1 MPAVANKP
9 FETNYRIPTQT
20 GYIVLNGN
28 QITKIEAIRVTDVIG
43 RPQEDWKIIF
53 HLSDGSTQEV
63 GHSNWTRN
71 FVHEVFESDS

>member
-1 MPAVANKP
+1 MATVANKP

-20 GYIVLNGN
+20 GYVVLNGA
-28 QITKIEAIRVTDVIG
+28 QITKIEALRVTNVFG
-43 RPQEDWKIIF
+43 LQQEDWKIVF
-53 HLSDGSTQEV
+53 HLSDGSKQEI